1 MAPPSTGL
9 SADQRRL
16 LAARLRVGV
25 SATVFREHLAAC
37 DLAGV
42 WDGIDPDLRLAWAR
56 HWAHTRAV
64 LSGMCPDR
72 LATELA
78 SPEGPSQQSWRDFEQ
93 DQLQH
98 LADVDHTEQR
108 NPAPGPP
115 LLPADIAVLYADPS
129 HPGTWAHPSDPRAVP
144 MLMRW
149 NGTTWLVLTYGS
161 AHPPT
166 G

>member
-1 MAPPSTGL
+1 MATPSTGL

-25 SATVFREHLAAC
+25 PATAFREHLAAG
-37 DLAGV
+37 DLAGA

-56 HWAHTRAV
+56 HWVRTRAR

-78 SPEGPSQQSWRDFEQ
+78 SPDGPSHQSWRTFER
-93 DQLQH
+93 DQFQH
-98 LADVDHTEQR
+98 LRDVDQAGQR
-108 NPAPGPP
+108 NPSPGPP
-115 LLPADIAVLYADPS
+115 SLPADIAVLSADPS
-129 HPGTWAHPSDPRAVP
+129 HPGTWAPPSDPSAVP

-161 AHPPT
+161 AHPLT